1 MSEKVILAYSG
12 GLDTSVAVRWI
23 KEKYNLDVIAV
34 SIDIGNVDNLEGIRQ
49 KALKLGAIKS
59 LVIDAKEKFVNSF
72 VFPSLRADALY
83 ESQYPLHTA
92 LGRPLIAQLLVE
104 EAKKEGI
111 SIIAHGCTGKG
122 NDQVRLDVSITALA
136 PEFNIIAPAR
146 EWNMTR
152 QETIGYAQ
160 KHNIPIPITIDN
172 PYSIDENLWGRAIE
186 CGILE
191 NPWNEPPSNAFA
203 WTKEIE
209 NTPEKATY
217 LEIGFEKG
225 TPISINNETIDSIS
239 LIQRIN
245 KIAGENG
252 VGRID
257 HIEDRLIG
265 IKSREVYEA
274 PAAVVL
280 LKAHQALEGLVLTKE
295 QLRFKARVADEYAD
309 LVYNALWFSGIRQ
322 DLDAYI
328 QSSQRYVSGMIRV
341 KLHRGNCQIVGRQ
354 SPYSLYNYSLATYDK
369 EDMFD
374 KSASL
379 GFIHIWGLPVKT
391 QSQSQSLFNDN

>member
-354 SPYSLYNYSLATYDK
+354 SPYSLYNYSLSTYDK

>member
-1 MSEKVILAYSG
+1 MSEKAILAYSG
-12 GLDTSVAVRWI
+12 GLDTSVAIKWI
-23 KEKYNLDVIAV
+23 KEKYNLDIIAV
-34 SIDIGNVDNLEGIRQ
+34 SIDIGNVADLEGIRQ

-59 LVIDAKEKFVNSF
+59 LVIDAKETFVNSF
-72 VFPSLRADALY
+72 VFSSLKADALY
-83 ESQYPLHTA
+83 ERQYPLHTP
-92 LGRPLIAQLLVE
+92 LGRPLIAQLLVK
-104 EAKKEGI
+104 EAKKEGV

-136 PEFNIIAPAR
+136 PEFKIVAPAR
-146 EWNMTR
+146 EWNMSR
-152 QETIGYAQ
+152 EETINYAQ
-160 KHNIPIPITIDN
+160 KYNIPIPITIGS

-186 CGILE
+186 CGVLE
-191 NPWNEPPSNAFA
+191 NPWKEPPEDAFA

-217 LEIGFEKG
+217 IDIGFEKG
-225 TPISINNETIDSIS
+225 IPISVNNETMDGIS

-245 KIAGENG
+245 QVAGENG

-280 LKAHQALEGLVLTKE
+280 LQAHQALESLVLTKE

-309 LVYNALWFSGIRQ
+309 LVYNALWFSGLRQ

-328 QSSQRYVSGMIRV
+328 QSSQRFVSGTIKV
-341 KLHRGNCQIVGRQ
+341 KLHKGTCRIAGRQ
-354 SPYSLYNYSLATYDK
+354 SPYSLYNYNLATYDK
-369 EDMFD
+369 GDIFD
-374 KSASL
+374 QSAAP
-379 GFIHIWGLPVKT
+379 GFIHIWGLPVKI
-391 QSQSQSLFNDN
+391 QSQSQSLFNNK